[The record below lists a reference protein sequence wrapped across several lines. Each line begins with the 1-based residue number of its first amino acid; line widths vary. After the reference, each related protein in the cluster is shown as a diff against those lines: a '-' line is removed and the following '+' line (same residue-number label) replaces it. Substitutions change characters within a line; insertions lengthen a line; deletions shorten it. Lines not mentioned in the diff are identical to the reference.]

1 MGQWIDLLDYTQGRI
16 MLMRAAQRGVTVI
29 EAMIVVALIAI
40 IIAVGLPMTTEWL
53 ANSRI
58 RTASESMLAGLQL
71 ARAEAV
77 RRNDLVEFVL
87 TGGTGWMVR
96 TVSGTDVQTRS
107 AGEGTADVVIAV
119 TPDNTTRVTFDG
131 LGRRRA
137 NIDGSA
143 SVERIDI
150 DLPTT
155 VLPADKSRDL
165 RLLVGIGGQII
176 MCDPTV
182 TATGD
187 VRKCP

>member
-1 MGQWIDLLDYTQGRI
+1 

-40 IIAVGLPMTTEWL
+40 IIAVGLPMATEWL